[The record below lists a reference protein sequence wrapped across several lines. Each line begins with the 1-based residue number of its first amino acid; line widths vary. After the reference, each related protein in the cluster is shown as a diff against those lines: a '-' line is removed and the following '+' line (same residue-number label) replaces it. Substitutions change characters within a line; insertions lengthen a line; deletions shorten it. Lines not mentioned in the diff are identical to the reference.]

1 MRGLVVNR
9 RPAGPANLYSL
20 ENHVVVLQL
29 ENRFLLPVMF
39 VIAQKI
45 ILANLV
51 PVTGTGIVNAR
62 VWAVVPVQLW
72 GARFQLP
79 LFYLMAFG

>member
-1 MRGLVVNR
+1 
-9 RPAGPANLYSL
+9 
-20 ENHVVVLQL
+20 
-29 ENRFLLPVMF
+29 MF